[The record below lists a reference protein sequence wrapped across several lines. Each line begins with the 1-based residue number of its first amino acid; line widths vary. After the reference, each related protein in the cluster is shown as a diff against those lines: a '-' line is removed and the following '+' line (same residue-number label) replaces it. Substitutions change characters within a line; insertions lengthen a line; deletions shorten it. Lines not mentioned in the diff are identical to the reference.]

1 MGTLFVDNIKQQ
13 SSQGSGTITIGAS
26 GETVSFASGV
36 TGTNY
41 PAFEAYVS
49 SSQNLSDAAET
60 KVQFDT
66 ERFDT
71 NSMYDASTNYRFTP
85 TIAGKYVVYT
95 QLGCDSSGGAEITR
109 ADVMIYKNGSQYVR
123 NRTNIATS
131 TQIMCNAEATI
142 DFNGSSDYVE
152 IYGYIDVSSG
162 TPFIRAGTI
171 ESRFGAYRI
180 GT

>member
-26 GETVSFASGV
+26 GETVALASGV
-36 TGTNY
+36 VQSNLNY

-71 NSMYDASTNYRFTP
+71 NSMYDASTNYRWTP
-85 TIAGKYVVYT
+85 TVAGKYVVYT

-142 DFNGSSDYVE
+142 DFVLITTCLLYTSPSPRDLSTSRMPSS
-152 IYGYIDVSSG
+152 
-162 TPFIRAGTI
+162 A
-171 ESRFGAYRI
+171 
-180 GT
+180 